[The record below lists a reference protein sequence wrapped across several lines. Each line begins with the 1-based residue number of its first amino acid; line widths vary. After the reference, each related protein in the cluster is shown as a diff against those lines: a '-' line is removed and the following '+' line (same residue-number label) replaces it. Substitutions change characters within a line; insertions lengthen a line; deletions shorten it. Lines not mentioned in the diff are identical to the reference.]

1 MHNLAKKNSQLTE
14 VPGVAQELKKSLKVF
29 FIKFAFLNT
38 SAIMYDVYM
47 SGENFYKDIYILL
60 IRKLNS

>member
-1 MHNLAKKNSQLTE
+1 MR
-14 VPGVAQELKKSLKVF
+14 VF

-60 IRKLNS
+60 MRKLNSWTSLLVWNTYNWYSGTHKTL